1 MGAVGLAAL
10 AIVALAA
17 IVVSSSG
24 SEPHATV
31 SALPIPPP
39 SSPPPHVSLS
49 TSTAPAFAGH
59 ERKHK
64 QLLTQ
69 GSQFLLSSRARTDID
84 PGSLRGLEEA
94 AGSNQGFFGRGRTS
108 QLGQETEVG
117 ELEQLQEKETT
128 QKDRRISDQRAPAL
142 RHSLGVR

>member
-1 MGAVGLAAL
+1 
-10 AIVALAA
+10 
-17 IVVSSSG
+17 
-24 SEPHATV
+24 
-31 SALPIPPP
+31 
-39 SSPPPHVSLS
+39 
-49 TSTAPAFAGH
+49 
-59 ERKHK
+59 
-64 QLLTQ
+64 LLTH
-69 GSQFLLSSRARTDID
+69 GSQYLLSSRARTDID